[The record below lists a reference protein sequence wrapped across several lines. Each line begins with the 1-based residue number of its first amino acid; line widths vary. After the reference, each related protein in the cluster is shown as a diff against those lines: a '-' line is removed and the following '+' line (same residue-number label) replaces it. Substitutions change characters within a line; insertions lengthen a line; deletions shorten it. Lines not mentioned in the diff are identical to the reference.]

1 MASEISSIL
10 GLRPK
15 HAAALVGTLRIS
27 TAQQLAS
34 VDRRV
39 IHAAMRRLRPAP
51 TLEAISGWQDQAR
64 DLAGAHADEPVT
76 SNQLGGTGWE
86 QAAAFV
92 VSFETRKTRTD
103 QDHRL
108 VVEQVEQ
115 APPEP
120 RQEWPAWAPEAAW
133 TWMCERAQLRVGADV
148 QPASGSVQLG
158 KAPARTG
165 RPRKSSA
172 GERRGA
178 TAPAAGRALAAES
191 RSAQASTSALEK
203 VPMPQRGS
211 VREKALLPAK
221 ADASGRIRPRI
232 AARTPELALANG
244 TVRRLH
250 AGGPGV
256 DVPPQASIRV
266 KPVSEPG
273 MTLHVALRLRRVGA
287 PSYTPGSPV
296 TVLSAETAQI
306 GLQDLPTGEHDAV
319 LAMWA
324 SGGAAEA
331 AVVQLP
337 QLRVRV

>member
-1 MASEISSIL
+1 MVSELSSIL

-15 HAAALVGTLRIS
+15 HAAVLITLKIG

-34 VDRRV
+34 ADRRV

-76 SNQLGGTGWE
+76 SSRIGRTGWE

-133 TWMCERAQLRVGADV
+133 TWMHEKAQLRVEADV
-148 QPASGSVQLG
+148 QPASESEQLG
-158 KAPARTG
+158 RAPARAG
-165 RPRKSSA
+165 RPRKGSA

-191 RSAQASTSALEK
+191 GSARARTSAPGNVLT
-203 VPMPQRGS
+203 PQQGS
-211 VREKALLPAK
+211 GQEKALLTAK
-221 ADASGRIRPRI
+221 ADESGRIRPRI

-244 TVRRLH
+244 TARRID
-250 AGGPGV
+250 ADGPSV
-256 DVPPQASIRV
+256 DVPPGSAIRV

-273 MTLHVALRLRRVGA
+273 MTLHVALRLRRAGA
-287 PSYTPGSPV
+287 PSYAPSAPV
-296 TVLSAETAQI
+296 TVLSAETAEI
-306 GLQDLPTGEHDAV
+306 GLQDLPAGEHDAV
-319 LAMWA
+319 LAIWA
-324 SGGAAEA
+324 AGGAAAA

-337 QLRVRV
+337 QLRVRP

>member
-1 MASEISSIL
+1 MASELSSIL

-15 HAAALVGTLRIS
+15 HAAVLIGTLRIS

-64 DLAGAHADEPVT
+64 DLAGAHAEPVT
-76 SNQLGGTGWE
+76 SSRIGRTGWE

-103 QDHRL
+103 LDHRL

-133 TWMCERAQLRVGADV
+133 TWMHERAQLRIGADV
-148 QPASGSVQLG
+148 QPASEREPLG
-158 KAPARTG
+158 KAPARAG
-165 RPRKSSA
+165 GPRKGSA
-172 GERRGA
+172 GERHGA
-178 TAPAAGRALAAES
+178 TAPAAGRVLAAGS
-191 RSAQASTSALEK
+191 RSAQASMSAPEK
-203 VPMPQRGS
+203 APTPRQGS
-211 VREKALLPAK
+211 GREKALLPAK
-221 ADASGRIRPRI
+221 ADDSGRIRRRI
-232 AARTPELALANG
+232 AARAPELALANG
-244 TVRRLH
+244 TARRLH
-250 AGGPGV
+250 ADEPSVDIPPG
-256 DVPPQASIRV
+256 SMIRV

-273 MTLHVALRLRRVGA
+273 MTLHVALRLRRAGA
-287 PSYTPGSPV
+287 PSYAPSPPV
-296 TVLSAETAQI
+296 TVLSAETAEI
-306 GLQDLPTGEHDAV
+306 GLQDLPAGEHDAV
-319 LAMWA
+319 LAIWA
-324 SGGAAEA
+324 SGGLAAA

-337 QLRVRV
+337 QLRVRA